1 MSQLMHVI
9 PSVTLHRKMV
19 DHKGYI
25 LLLLMLMFILST
37 SNTAYAKISL
47 YDSSSN
53 ELISLPNV
61 DFSFSY
67 YQGPSPDYYKRDM
80 IIQGKMEIAK
90 FKQQMNASSV
100 SGNEI
105 NDTISSPCTL
115 EPISVGIALL
125 VIPFDKAMELGCSS
139 IDDLILSNSWITQDV
154 TSPSNNQTSSSND
167 VKKRALPCERMQ
179 PRGCKDR
186 CNKFVRIDKKTN
198 QLMKR
203 DDSDSSSDIPR
214 VIVLTST
221 NGGDPGVKEPISDQG
236 EILKAKTG
244 LTLLRKSD
252 MDQLMNLAN
261 MTSKVTVTS
270 DNGPWVRLLKSRTWI
285 AWSTILGVVY
295 GLIFI
300 FSCGIMCY
308 SLRFWT
314 LPENPTKFILNPNL
328 FVLPG
333 IAFCS
338 MASLIIL
345 HIDPGNV
352 KELISAASY
361 SIIDGVVFLLLC
373 IFYVALQY
381 SWIKAS
387 VETTK
392 CDIKLSPIV
401 KLAAEFQRLLLLFGI
416 CMAVGLLFFEFVTET
431 SKNVHFSTVFLIV
444 NKLLFVVL
452 MNLGYLTFGV
462 FMIYDFATDREI
474 NQKIGDSLTFKFSS
488 KADKGKALQVLI
500 AMIILMV
507 SFSFLTISNVASLNL
522 KPTIDNFWKNRVT
535 EDLSKAISMISMLIL
550 LRSHQ
555 LSRFLVNPVSSH
567 LKSRPMNRPLHLT
580 PEQIEEDERINSAAY
595 TTRMTVVKPEPTYRI
610 NRLPVEYY
618 DDNSI
623 EKFRGG
629 GYLGGVKEKGGLK
642 GELVAD
648 SGNLGGDGIGN
659 EGEKRRNFEGDGI
672 SNEDDTTKN
681 YLIPKDILNFRN
693 IKFTHGDKSEISI
706 FDIIDL

>member
-1 MSQLMHVI
+1 
-9 PSVTLHRKMV
+9 MV
-19 DHKGYI
+19 DHKGYM

-53 ELISLPNV
+53 ELTSLPNV
-61 DFSFSY
+61 DFPFSY
-67 YQGPSPDYYKRDM
+67 YQSPVPDYYKRDM
-80 IIQGKMEIAK
+80 IIQGKMQIAK
-90 FKQQMNASSV
+90 FKQQTNASSV
-100 SGNEI
+100 SGNGI
-105 NDTISSPCTL
+105 NETISLPCTL

-154 TSPSNNQTSSSND
+154 TSPSNNQISSSN
-167 VKKRALPCERMQ
+167 VKKRALPRERIQ

-186 CNKFVRIDKKTN
+186 CNNFVRIDQKTN
-198 QLMKR
+198 QLVKR
-203 DDSDSSSDIPR
+203 DDSDLSPSIPQ
-214 VIVLTST
+214 VIVLTSM
-221 NGGDPGVKEPISDQG
+221 NGGDPGIKEPINDRS

-252 MDQLMNLAN
+252 MDQLINLAN

-270 DNGPWVRLLKSRTWI
+270 DNGPWVRLLKSRIWI
-285 AWSTILGVVY
+285 AWSTVLGVIY

-308 SLRFWT
+308 SLRSWT
-314 LPENPTKFILNPNL
+314 LPENLTKFILNPNF

-345 HIDPGNV
+345 HVDPGNV
-352 KELISAASY
+352 KELIPAASY

-373 IFYVALQY
+373 VFYVGLQY

-401 KLAAEFQRLLLLFGI
+401 KLVAEFQRLLLLFGI
-416 CMAVGLLFFEFVTET
+416 CMTVGLLFFEFVTET
-431 SKNVHFSTVFLIV
+431 AKNVHFSTVFLIV
-444 NKLLFVVL
+444 NKLLFIIL

-462 FMIYDFATDREI
+462 IMIYDFATDREI

-500 AMIILMV
+500 ALITLMV

-522 KPTIDNFWKNRVT
+522 KPTINNFWKRRIT
-535 EDLSKAISMISMLIL
+535 EDLSQAISMISMLIL

-555 LSRFLVNPVSSH
+555 LSRFLVNPVSSL
-567 LKSRPMNRPLHLT
+567 LKNRPTNRPLHLT

-595 TTRMTVVKPEPTYRI
+595 TTRMTVVKPKPTYRI

-618 DDNSI
+618 EDNSI

-629 GYLGGVKEKGGLK
+629 GYLGGTKEKGGLK
-642 GELVAD
+642 REPVAD
-648 SGNLGGDGIGN
+648 SRKLGGDNIGN
-659 EGEKRRNFEGDGI
+659 EDEKGRNFEGDEI

-681 YLIPKDILNFRN
+681 FLIPKDILNFGD
-693 IKFTHGDKSEISI
+693 ITFTHGDKSEISI